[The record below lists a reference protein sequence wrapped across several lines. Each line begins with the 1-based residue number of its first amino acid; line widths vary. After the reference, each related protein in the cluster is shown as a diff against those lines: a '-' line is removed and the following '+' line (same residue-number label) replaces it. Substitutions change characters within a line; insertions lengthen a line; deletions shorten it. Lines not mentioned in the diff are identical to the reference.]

1 MNNLVNSLPS
11 KIILIVDDNP
21 NNLQLLFQYLK
32 KVGYKILI
40 AQSGNKAIETAK
52 ANHPDLILLD
62 VMMSNLDGFATCRYL
77 KSNPST
83 KDIPVIFMTA
93 LKETENKVQGFKLG
107 AVDYITKPIK
117 EEELLARIE
126 THLSLQSLRQN
137 LAQDAAQQ
145 KLLGEIS
152 DRIRQSLDLKLI
164 LETATKEIRA
174 LLDCDLVWLAQINN
188 QTQINN
194 QSISIKAYASS
205 GITIDFEENIPYDY
219 FLLNTNNHQHI
230 CYTNSVDGNIPYSKC
245 DLQNKIHKIEVNKTE
260 NRKQKTEILLDA
272 QSLLNPKARLIAP
285 ILINPTQSADPSTVK
300 NTLWGWLI
308 ADQYKSSRQWQI
320 REIDLL
326 EKLTTQLAIGIKQGL
341 LYQQLSKLAIVDSLT
356 NLYNRRYFDQQL
368 YKEWYRLKR
377 ASSPLS
383 LIICDVDCFK
393 KYNDTYGHQLGDEC
407 LQQVAKAI
415 ASTIKRP
422 GDVLTRYG
430 GEEFAAILP
439 HTPESGAI
447 KVAEDMRIAVR
458 ELNIPHLDS
467 STNSVVTISVGIAS
481 VIPTSENNPDLL
493 LKAADLSLYQSK
505 ERGRDCI
512 TVYSDPISTFKERQ
526 EKTKCWVKHLRQA
539 LQENLFSLYAQPI
552 VPLEVDDKKRY
563 FEILLRLTDKSNGV
577 ISPNIFLD
585 IAERNSLI
593 TDIDTWVVNNLMEKL
608 SNFHSEGESSGTN
621 FDLQDYRFSINLSG
635 ASLNSES
642 FLEFLSQKLT
652 DSHLPP
658 DLFCFEITETVA
670 VSNLTRVS
678 KFINSLKNLGC
689 SFALDD
695 FGKGMSSLTYL
706 KNLPVDY
713 LKIDGSFI
721 KELNSNKASRV
732 MVEAINHIAEGIGLK
747 TIAEF
752 VENQTILDALR
763 KLKVDY
769 VQGFHLGRPGILM
782 DVLSHPVSSNP

>member
-1 MNNLVNSLPS
+1 MNNFVIFPPP

-32 KVGYKILI
+32 NNGYKILI
-40 AQSGNKAIETAK
+40 AQSGKKAIETAK

-62 VMMSNLDGFATCRYL
+62 VMMSNLDGFATCRHL
-77 KSNPST
+77 KSNPIT

-117 EEELLARIE
+117 EEELLARIK

-174 LLDCDLVWLAQINN
+174 LLDCDLVWLAQIK
-188 QTQINN
+188 NN

-205 GITIDFEENIPYDY
+205 DITIDFEENIPYNR
-219 FLLNTNNHQHI
+219 FLLNPKNHQHI
-230 CYTNSVDGNIPYSKC
+230 CCTKNVDGNILYSKSN
-245 DLQNKIHKIEVNKTE
+245 LQNKIHRTKVNKIK
-260 NRKQKTEILLDA
+260 NRNQKTEILVDA
-272 QSLLNPKARLIAP
+272 QSLLNPQARLIAP
-285 ILINPTQSADPSTVK
+285 ILINPTQSADSGIVK

-308 ADQYKSSRQWQI
+308 ADQYKSCRQWQT

-326 EKLTTQLAIGIKQGL
+326 EKLTTQLAIAIKQGL
-341 LYQQLSKLAIVDSLT
+341 LYEQLFKLTIVDSLT
-356 NLYNRRYFDQQL
+356 KLYNRRYFDQQL
-368 YKEWYRLKR
+368 YKEWYGLKR
-377 ASSPLS
+377 TSSPLS

-393 KYNDTYGHQLGDEC
+393 KYNDTYGHQLGDKC

-415 ASTIKRP
+415 ASAIKRP
-422 GDVLTRYG
+422 RDVLTRYG

-439 HTPESGAI
+439 DTPESGAI
-447 KVAEDMRIAVR
+447 KVAEDMRIAVK
-458 ELNIPHLDS
+458 ESNIPHLDS
-467 STNSVVTISVGIAS
+467 SANSVVTISVGIAS
-481 VIPTSENNPDLL
+481 IIPNSENNPDLL
-493 LKAADLSLYQSK
+493 LKAADLSLYESK
-505 ERGRDCI
+505 KRGRDCI
-512 TVYSDPISTFKERQ
+512 TVYSDSISTFKKHQ
-526 EKTKCWVKHLRQA
+526 EKNKCRVKQIRQA
-539 LQENLFSLYAQPI
+539 LQESLFSLYAQPI
-552 VPLEVDDKKRY
+552 VPLEANDKKKY
-563 FEILLRLTDKSNGV
+563 FEILLRLPDKNNGV
-577 ISPNIFLD
+577 ISPNVFLD

-608 SNFHSEGESSGTN
+608 SNFHSNAKSSGTN
-621 FDLQDYRFSINLSG
+621 FDVQNYRFSINLSG
-635 ASLNSES
+635 ASLNNES

-670 VSNLTRVS
+670 VSNFTRVS
-678 KFINSLKNLGC
+678 KFINSLKSLGC

-721 KELNSNKASRV
+721 KELNNNKASKV
-732 MVEAINHIAEGIGLK
+732 MVEAINHIAAGIGLK

-769 VQGFHLGRPGILM
+769 VQGFHLGHPGILM
-782 DVLSHPVSSNP
+782 DAL